1 MSNPGKAHCN
11 VMKWLLRYIAETL
24 DYGLQYMKLGE
35 KVSIE
40 RYINLDYAGDRD
52 SRMSTSSYYFLEC
65 GN

>member
-1 MSNPGKAHCN
+1 
-11 VMKWLLRYIAETL
+11 MKWLLRYIAETL